1 MSDFAEILHPTWNVP
16 EHVKAFVSLRKG
28 GYSLGRYEGLN
39 LATHVG
45 DNNQHV
51 ERNRQ
56 LLTKQF
62 SLPKQPTWLNQTH
75 STKIV
80 ELLADQKQL
89 ASNHKELV
97 AEADAAW
104 TQLNNEVCAV
114 LTADCLPVFFYHH
127 KENKVAVTHA
137 GWRGLLNGII
147 ENTITE
153 MTSTPEYLEVWL
165 GPAIGAEKFEVGEEV
180 RAAFCDLDSGA
191 EQCFKFVKEVEN
203 KRYYLADIYQLA
215 KRRLYNSGVTS
226 ISGGDFCT
234 ASDPRR
240 FFSYRRDGETG
251 RMVNLIWMTEQ

>member
-1 MSDFAEILHPTWNVP
+1 MDTAEILIPTWNVP

-28 GYSLGRYEGLN
+28 GYSIGRYQGLN
-39 LATHVG
+39 LATHVA
-45 DNNQHV
+45 DNKEHV
-51 ERNRQ
+51 ERNRAI
-56 LLTKQF
+56 LTKQF
-62 SLPKQPTWLNQTH
+62 ILPKQPTWLNQTH

-80 ELLADQKQL
+80 ELPANQQ
-89 ASNHKELV
+89 ELI
-97 AEADAAW
+97 AEADGAW

-127 KENKVAVTHA
+127 KENKIAVTHA

-147 ENTITE
+147 ENTIIE
-153 MTSTPEYLEVWL
+153 MTSTPEYLEAWL

-180 RAAFCDLDSGA
+180 RAAFCDLDNESK
-191 EQCFKFVKEVEN
+191 QCFEFVKEVE
-203 KRYYLADIYQLA
+203 KKKYYLADIYQLA

-234 ASDPRR
+234 VSDKER

-251 RMVNLIWMTEQ
+251 RMVNLIWMSEK